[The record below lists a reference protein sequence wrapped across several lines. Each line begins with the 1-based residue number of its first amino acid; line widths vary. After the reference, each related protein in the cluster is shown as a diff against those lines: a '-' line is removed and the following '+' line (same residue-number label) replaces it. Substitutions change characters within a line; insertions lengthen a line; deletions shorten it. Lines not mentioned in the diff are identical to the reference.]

1 MNKDDTNDKK
11 TSIKMYDLKANE
23 QAMKLVKKLSSHL
36 NEVSEFYAEYHVPNI
51 TDEVSKITKNVE
63 VLLRILI
70 GDSKILA

>member
-11 TSIKMYDLKANE
+11 ASIKMYDLKANE